1 MNAIAKHGNIYRSL
15 TWLICSVTSISI
27 FAQCFTVYKAIFKM
41 FVLTIALLGK
51 KREFYFPQF
60 VNKKRGKVT
69 VA

>member
-1 MNAIAKHGNIYRSL
+1 MVGGHHRLNGHE
-15 TWLICSVTSISI
+15 
-27 FAQCFTVYKAIFKM
+27 